1 MPLVKYRIYELSAR
15 AVISYGRAQDGAYAF
30 RLSAAETEKCKS
42 LSAPHEQDDNAL
54 FYQIMCVLHGD
65 AFTGRP
71 GGQLVTDLSDI
82 IFYMDF
88 SGIFDRSGA
97 RKKYR
102 IRQEKAKALFRP
114 EGVSLDF
121 GSGPHRYLAFER
133 SGSMSRQARLSFIRE
148 DFYDAVRRRIMMD
161 MTIGDCQL
169 SKLYAYNGLMLSS
182 GIRIDGIGID
192 RPHRVVV
199 IDNPTR
205 TERNVSVITVEDD
218 GTQSSTRKYH
228 RVEKK
233 EDIEIT
239 CFDGE
244 GLISKEY
251 ARVVDEKLC
260 GKKVH
265 TSFQIRMPYVKG
277 MLHEVDFKDFLT
289 LCGTDT
295 ITDLWGMEH
304 SVRDVDV
311 ILTKS
316 MFKGYGWLTAS
327 GMSWE
332 DYWAVFRKYRHA
344 LYITNVSKEKP
355 EKTTELNYQFLNTVS
370 LKADEFRP
378 ADLPDGW
385 DHSPEE
391 DPRNWLT
398 KQTELAYYSF
408 CADESFRQ
416 NYFLEKFERVSW
428 WERHQGKD
436 QILAA
441 VLKKNPSFINEP
453 VYAKRLEDEADKIV
467 EQYAV
472 GRLIVAG
479 DNRYLSGDLLD
490 FLAFLLPT
498 VPPRKRRQRMFYS
511 TVMTDHFPESSFY
524 APQAAYAHDDA
535 CTLLRNPHIARN
547 EELQL
552 SFYDAKEERKQM
564 RHYYFGHLTD
574 VVMVDSNMLAAERLG
589 GADYDG
595 DMIKT
600 ISDPILNACVR
611 RNYNLYRYEKHK
623 SLTNTENI
631 PLLMIPTAQPQI
643 RNADDWEA
651 RFETVRSTFSSRV
664 GQICNAALDRSI
676 IAYNEN
682 SDAEERERC
691 REETETL
698 AILTGLE
705 IDSAKS
711 GIRPDLDEYLTHKTV
726 KRSDFLKYKTLVEEM
741 ETRRAWYEPTHAAKV
756 KAFFKR
762 VDWDEVDSNVERLPY
777 LAQQLKKNTPRIK
790 AKPTKDEEL
799 FSFAAQQ
806 PDWREQLDS
815 DKLAAVDA
823 LLQDY
828 DACLSRIRT
837 CRVPVKEKKRKS
849 DVERIL
855 YARGQE
861 DAYDPDELYALLG
874 SLPPERVSALRQAIR
889 EQAWHLME
897 EDARERF
904 LREWLPEPE
913 FEDVYDLLTDF
924 RFGGYRILGDIVCD
938 MEDENTGREKKHL
951 FRESDSKAFTAMMRA
966 FADKSVSR
974 SYRDA
979 VTAKCRELLTAI
991 VRPTLAVRYVV
1002 ALGRRDL
1009 LLDLLPEYIEKNV
1022 LEVLDD

>member
-15 AVISYGRAQDGAYAF
+15 AVISYGRQQDGTYIF
-30 RLSAAETEKCKS
+30 HLSAAETEKCKS

-54 FYQIMCVLHGD
+54 FYQTMCVLHGD
-65 AFTGRP
+65 AFTGAP
-71 GGQLVTDLSDI
+71 EGQLVTDLSDV

-97 RKKYR
+97 RKKHL
-102 IRQEKAKALFRP
+102 IRQEKARALFRP

-121 GSGPHRYLAFER
+121 GSGAHRYLAFER
-133 SGSMSRQARLSFIRE
+133 SGSMSRQARLAFIRE
-148 DFYDAVRRRIMMD
+148 DFYDTVCRRIMMD

-228 RVEKK
+228 RLEKK

-327 GMSWE
+327 GMNWE
-332 DYWAVFRKYRHA
+332 DYRTVFRKYRHA

-355 EKTTELNYQFLNTVS
+355 EQTTELNYQFLTTVS
-370 LKADEFRP
+370 IQGDEFRP
-378 ADLPDGW
+378 ADLPNGW
-385 DHSPEE
+385 DHSPETDE
-391 DPRNWLT
+391 RNWLT
-398 KQTELAYYSF
+398 KQTELAYYNF
-408 CADESFRQ
+408 CADESFRR

-441 VLKKNPSFINEP
+441 VLKKNPHFINEP
-453 VYAKRLEDEADKIV
+453 IYAKRLEAEADKIA

-490 FLAFLLPT
+490 FLNCLPVT
-498 VPPRKRRQRMFYS
+498 KTGTSKKANTFINFRWGLELNHQNF
-511 TVMTDHFPESSFY
+511 F
-524 APQAAYAHDDA
+524 APSAAYQSSHV

-547 EELQL
+547 EEMQL
-552 SFYDAKEERKQM
+552 YPLEDRKNLHDQ
-564 RHYYFGHLTD
+564 YLGHLTD
-574 VVMVDSNMLAAERLG
+574 VVMVGYTSLAAERLG

-600 ISDPILNACVR
+600 ISDPILNECVK
-611 RNYNLYRYEKHK
+611 RNIYHDPPRPRSVFSRSHNL
-623 SLTNTENI
+623 
-631 PLLMIPTAQPQI
+631 PLLMIPTVQPQI
-643 RNADDWEA
+643 RSADDWEA

-691 REETETL
+691 WEETETL

-741 ETRRAWYEPTHAAKV
+741 ETRRAWYEPTHATKV
-756 KAFFKR
+756 KAFFKK
-762 VDWDEVDSNVERLPY
+762 VDWNKVDSNVERLPY

-790 AKPTKDEEL
+790 ARPAKDEEL
-799 FSFAAQQ
+799 FSFARQ
-806 PDWREQLDS
+806 PDWKGQLTP
-815 DKLAAVDA
+815 DKLATVDA

-828 DACLSRIRT
+828 DACLSRIRA
-837 CRVPVKEKKRKS
+837 CRVPLKEKKRKS

-861 DAYDPDELYALLG
+861 DTYDPDELYALFG
-874 SLPPERVSALRQAIR
+874 SLPPERVSALRRAMR
-889 EQAWHLME
+889 EQVWHFMD

-904 LREWLPEPE
+904 LREWLPE
-913 FEDVYDLLTDF
+913 FEDIYDLLTDF

-938 MEDENTGREKKHL
+938 MADENTGREKKRL
-951 FRESDSKAFTAMMRA
+951 FRENDSKAFTAMMSA
-966 FADKSVSR
+966 FADKSPSR

-1009 LLDLLPEYIEKNV
+1009 LWDLLPEYIEKNV
-1022 LEVLDD
+1022 LEVRDD

>member
-15 AVISYGRAQDGAYAF
+15 AVLSYSRGQGCAYTF
-30 RLSAAETEKCKS
+30 HLSAAETEKCKS

-65 AFTGRP
+65 AFTGIP

-97 RKKYR
+97 RKKHL

-114 EGVSLDF
+114 EGASLDF

-192 RPHRVVV
+192 RSHRVVV
-199 IDNPTR
+199 VDNPIR
-205 TERNVSVITVEDD
+205 TPPPTEVITVEDD
-218 GTQSSTRKYH
+218 GTQNSTRKYH
-228 RVEKK
+228 RVETMADV
-233 EDIEIT
+233 EVT

-277 MLHEVDFKDFLT
+277 MLHEVDFKDYLDRSGADT
-289 LCGTDT
+289 L
-295 ITDLWGMEH
+295 TDLWGVEH
-304 SVRDVDV
+304 SARDVDV

-327 GMSWE
+327 GMSWN
-332 DYWAVFRKYRHA
+332 DYWNVFRKYRHA

-355 EKTTELNYQFLNTVS
+355 EQTTELNYQFLNTVS

-385 DHSPEE
+385 DHSPETDE
-391 DPRNWLT
+391 RNWLT
-398 KQTELAYYSF
+398 KQTELAYYNF
-408 CADESFRQ
+408 CADESVRQ

-441 VLKKNPSFINEP
+441 VLKKNLHFINEP
-453 VYAKRLEDEADKIV
+453 IYAKRLEVEADKIA

-490 FLAFLLPT
+490 FLDCLPAT
-498 VPPRKRRQRMFYS
+498 KTRTSKKANTFINFRWGLELNHQNF
-511 TVMTDHFPESSFY
+511 F
-524 APQAAYAHDDA
+524 APGAAYQSGHV

-547 EELQL
+547 EEMQL
-552 SFYDAKEERKQM
+552 YPLEDRRNLRDQ
-564 RHYYFGHLTD
+564 YLGHLTD
-574 VVMVDSNMLAAERLG
+574 VVMVGYTSLAAERLG

-600 ISDPILNACVR
+600 ISDPILNECVK
-611 RNYNLYRYEKHK
+611 RNIHHDPPRPRSIFSRSHNL
-623 SLTNTENI
+623 

-726 KRSDFLKYKTLVEEM
+726 KRSAFLKYKTLAEEA
-741 ETRRAWYEPTHAAKV
+741 ETRHAWYEPTHAAKV
-756 KAFFKR
+756 KAFFKK

-806 PDWREQLDS
+806 PGWREQLDS
-815 DKLAAVDA
+815 DKLAAVAA

-828 DACLSRIRT
+828 DACLSRIRA
-837 CRVPVKEKKRKS
+837 CRVPLKEKKRKS

-861 DAYDPDELYALLG
+861 DAYDPDELYALFG
-874 SLPPERVSALRQAIR
+874 SLPPEKVSALRQAMQK
-889 EQAWHLME
+889 QAWHLMD

-904 LREWLPEPE
+904 LREWLPE
-913 FEDVYDLLTDF
+913 FEDIYDLLTDF

-938 MEDENTGREKKHL
+938 MEDENTGREKKQL
-951 FRESDSKAFTAMMRA
+951 FRESDSKAFTAMMSA
-966 FADKSVSR
+966 FAGKSASR

-979 VTAKCRELLTAI
+979 VTVKCRELLTAI
-991 VRPTLAVRYVV
+991 VRPALAVRYVV

-1009 LLDLLPEYIEKNV
+1009 LWELLPEYIEKNV
-1022 LEVLDD
+1022 LEVRDD

>member
-15 AVISYGRAQDGAYAF
+15 AVISYGRQQECAYAF
-30 RLSAAETEKCKS
+30 QLSAAETEKCKS

-54 FYQIMCVLHGD
+54 FYQTMCVLRGD
-65 AFTGRP
+65 AFTGTP

-97 RKKYR
+97 RKKHL

-133 SGSMSRQARLSFIRE
+133 SGSMSRQARLAFIRE
-148 DFYDAVRRRIMMD
+148 DFYDTVCRRIMMD

-327 GMSWE
+327 GMNWE
-332 DYWAVFRKYRHA
+332 DYRTVFRKYRHA

-355 EKTTELNYQFLNTVS
+355 EQTTELNYQFLTTVS
-370 LKADEFRP
+370 IQGDEFRP

-385 DHSPEE
+385 DHSPETDE
-391 DPRNWLT
+391 RNWLT
-398 KQTELAYYSF
+398 KQTELAYYNF

-453 VYAKRLEDEADKIV
+453 VYARRLEDEADKIV

-623 SLTNTENI
+623 SLTNIENI

-643 RNADDWEA
+643 RSADDWEA

-741 ETRRAWYEPTHAAKV
+741 ETRRAWYEPTHAVKV
-756 KAFFKR
+756 KSFFKK
-762 VDWDEVDSNVERLPY
+762 VDWSKVDSNVERLPY

-790 AKPTKDEEL
+790 ARPAKDEEL
-799 FSFAAQQ
+799 FSFARQS
-806 PDWREQLDS
+806 DWREQLNS
-815 DKLAAVDA
+815 DKLAAVEA
-823 LLQDY
+823 LLRDY
-828 DACLSRIRT
+828 DACLSRIRA

-849 DVERIL
+849 DVERVL

-861 DAYDPDELYALLG
+861 DAYDPDELYALFG
-874 SLPPERVSALRQAIR
+874 SLPPEKVSALRQAMR
-889 EQAWHLME
+889 EQAWHLMD

-904 LREWLPEPE
+904 LREWLPE
-913 FEDVYDLLTDF
+913 FEDIYDLLTDF

-938 MEDENTGREKKHL
+938 MEDENTGREKKQL
-951 FRESDSKAFTAMMRA
+951 FRESDSKAFTAMMSA
-966 FADKSVSR
+966 FADKSASR

-991 VRPTLAVRYVV
+991 VRPALAVRYVV
-1002 ALGRRDL
+1002 VLGRRDL
-1009 LLDLLPEYIEKNV
+1009 LWELLPEYIEKNV
-1022 LEVLDD
+1022 LEVRDD

>member
-15 AVISYGRAQDGAYAF
+15 AVISYGRQQDGTYTF
-30 RLSAAETEKCKS
+30 HLSAAETEKCKS

-71 GGQLVTDLSDI
+71 GGQLVTDLSDV

-148 DFYDAVRRRIMMD
+148 DFYDTVCRRIMMD

-192 RPHRVVV
+192 WPHRVVV

-218 GTQSSTRKYH
+218 GTQRITRKYH
-228 RVEKK
+228 RLEKK

-327 GMSWE
+327 GMNWE
-332 DYWAVFRKYRHA
+332 DYRTVFRKYRHA

-355 EKTTELNYQFLNTVS
+355 EQTTELNYQFLTTVS
-370 LKADEFRP
+370 IQGDEFRP

-385 DHSPEE
+385 DHSPETDE
-391 DPRNWLT
+391 RNWLT
-398 KQTELAYYSF
+398 KQTELAYYNF
-408 CADESFRQ
+408 CADESLRQ

-441 VLKKNPSFINEP
+441 VLKKNPRFINEP

-467 EQYAV
+467 KQYAV

-623 SLTNTENI
+623 SLTNIENI

-711 GIRPDLDEYLTHKTV
+711 GIRPDLDEYLTHKAV

-756 KAFFKR
+756 KTFFKK
-762 VDWDEVDSNVERLPY
+762 VDWSKVDSNVERLPY

-799 FSFAAQQ
+799 FSFAQQ

-823 LLQDY
+823 LLRDY
-828 DACLSRIRT
+828 DACLSRIRA

-861 DAYDPDELYALLG
+861 DAYDPDELYALFG
-874 SLPPERVSALRQAIR
+874 SLPPERVSALLHAMR
-889 EQAWHLME
+889 EQAWHLMDG
-897 EDARERF
+897 DARERF

-913 FEDVYDLLTDF
+913 FEDIYDLLTDF
-924 RFGGYRILGDIVCD
+924 RLGGYRILGDIVCD
-938 MEDENTGREKKHL
+938 IEDENTGREKKQL

-966 FADKSVSR
+966 FADKSASR

-1009 LLDLLPEYIEKNV
+1009 LWELLPEYIEKNV
-1022 LEVLDD
+1022 LEVRDD

>member
-15 AVISYGRAQDGAYAF
+15 AVISYGRQQDGAYTF
-30 RLSAAETEKCKS
+30 HLSAAETEKCKS

-54 FYQIMCVLHGD
+54 FYQTMCVLHGD
-65 AFTGRP
+65 AFTGAP
-71 GGQLVTDLSDI
+71 EGQLVTDLSDV

-97 RKKYR
+97 RKKHL

-121 GSGPHRYLAFER
+121 GSGAHRYLAFER

-161 MTIGDCQL
+161 MTIGSCQL

-441 VLKKNPSFINEP
+441 VLKKNPRFINES

-643 RNADDWEA
+643 RSADDWEA

-726 KRSDFLKYKTLVEEM
+726 KRSAFLKYKTLAEEA
-741 ETRRAWYEPTHAAKV
+741 ETRRAWYEPTHTAKV
-756 KAFFKR
+756 KAFFKK

-790 AKPTKDEEL
+790 AKPARDEEL
-799 FSFAAQQ
+799 FSFAQQ
-806 PDWREQLDS
+806 PDWKGQLNS

-823 LLQDY
+823 LLRDH
-828 DACLSRIRT
+828 DACLSRIRA

-861 DAYDPDELYALLG
+861 DAYDPDELYALFG
-874 SLPPERVSALRQAIR
+874 SLSPEKVSALLHAMR
-889 EQAWHLME
+889 EQAWHLMD

-904 LREWLPEPE
+904 LQEWLPVPE
-913 FEDVYDLLTDF
+913 FEDAYDLLTDF

-938 MEDENTGREKKHL
+938 IEDENTGREKKQL
-951 FRESDSKAFTAMMRA
+951 FRESDSKAFTAMMSA
-966 FADKSVSR
+966 FADKSASR

-979 VTAKCRELLTAI
+979 VTAKCRELLTTI

-1009 LLDLLPEYIEKNV
+1009 LWELLPEYIEKNV
-1022 LEVLDD
+1022 LEVRDD

>member
-15 AVISYGRAQDGAYAF
+15 AVISYGRQQECAYAF
-30 RLSAAETEKCKS
+30 QLSAAETEKCKS

-161 MTIGDCQL
+161 MTLGDCQL

-277 MLHEVDFKDFLT
+277 MLHEADFKDFLT

-327 GMSWE
+327 GMNWE

-355 EKTTELNYQFLNTVS
+355 EQATELNYQFLTTVS
-370 LKADEFRP
+370 IQGDEFRP

-385 DHSPEE
+385 DHSPETDE
-391 DPRNWLT
+391 RNWLT
-398 KQTELAYYSF
+398 KQTELRYYNL
-408 CADESFRQ
+408 CANPQFRQ
-416 NYFLEKFERVSW
+416 NYFLEKANRVGW
-428 WERHQGKD
+428 WERHQGRD

-623 SLTNTENI
+623 SLTNIENI

-711 GIRPDLDEYLTHKTV
+711 GIRPDLDEYLTHKIV
-726 KRSDFLKYKTLVEEM
+726 KRSDFLKYKMLIEEM
-741 ETRRAWYEPTHAAKV
+741 ETRRAWYEPTHAAKI
-756 KAFFKR
+756 KAFFKK
-762 VDWDEVDSNVERLPY
+762 VDWDEVNSNVERLPY

-815 DKLAAVDA
+815 DKLAAVAA

-828 DACLSRIRT
+828 DACLSRIRA
-837 CRVPVKEKKRKS
+837 CRVPLKEKKRKS

-861 DAYDPDELYALLG
+861 DAYDPDELYALFG
-874 SLPPERVSALRQAIR
+874 SLPPERVSALLHAMR
-889 EQAWHLME
+889 EQAWHLID

-904 LREWLPEPE
+904 LREWLPE
-913 FEDVYDLLTDF
+913 FDDIYDLLTDF

-938 MEDENTGREKKHL
+938 MEDENTGREKKQL
-951 FRESDSKAFTAMMRA
+951 FRESDSNAFTAMMRA
-966 FADKSVSR
+966 FADKSASR

-979 VTAKCRELLTAI
+979 VTAKCRELLAAI

-1009 LLDLLPEYIEKNV
+1009 LWDLLPEHIEKNV
-1022 LEVLDD
+1022 LEVRDD

>member
-15 AVISYGRAQDGAYAF
+15 AVISYGRQQDGTYTF
-30 RLSAAETEKCKS
+30 HLSAAETEKCKS

-54 FYQIMCVLHGD
+54 FYQTMCVLRGD
-65 AFTGRP
+65 AFTGTP

-97 RKKYR
+97 RKKHL

-133 SGSMSRQARLSFIRE
+133 SGSMSRQARLAFIRE
-148 DFYDAVRRRIMMD
+148 DFYDTVCRRIMMD

-182 GIRIDGIGID
+182 GIRIDGIDID

-327 GMSWE
+327 GMNWE
-332 DYWAVFRKYRHA
+332 DYRTVFRKYRHA

-355 EKTTELNYQFLNTVS
+355 EQTTELNYQFLTTVS
-370 LKADEFRP
+370 IQGDEFRP

-391 DPRNWLT
+391 DQRNWLT
-398 KQTELAYYSF
+398 KQTELRYYNL
-408 CADESFRQ
+408 CANPQFRQ
-416 NYFLEKFERVSW
+416 DYFLEKANRGSW

-436 QILAA
+436 HILAA
-441 VLKKNPSFINEP
+441 VLKKNPRFINEP
-453 VYAKRLEDEADKIV
+453 IYTKRLEDEADKLV
-467 EQYAV
+467 DRYAV

-498 VPPRKRRQRMFYS
+498 VPPHKRRQRMFYS

-611 RNYNLYRYEKHK
+611 RNYNLHRYEKHK

-643 RNADDWEA
+643 RSADDWEA

-682 SDAEERERC
+682 SDAEERARC

-711 GIRPDLDEYLTHKTV
+711 GIRPDLDEYLTHKAV
-726 KRSDFLKYKTLVEEM
+726 KRSAFLKYKTLVEEA
-741 ETRRAWYEPTHAAKV
+741 ETRRAWYEPTHAARV
-756 KAFFKR
+756 KAFFKK
-762 VDWDEVDSNVERLPY
+762 VDWDAVDSNVERLPY

-790 AKPTKDEEL
+790 ARPVKDEEL
-799 FSFAAQQ
+799 FSFARQ
-806 PDWREQLDS
+806 PDWREHLDS
-815 DKLAAVDA
+815 DKLAAVDT
-823 LLQDY
+823 LLRDH
-828 DACLSRIRT
+828 DACLSRIRA

-861 DAYDPDELYALLG
+861 DAYDPDELYALFG
-874 SLPPERVSALRQAIR
+874 SLPPEKVSALLCAMR
-889 EQAWHLME
+889 EQAWHLMD

-904 LREWLPEPE
+904 LREWLPE
-913 FEDVYDLLTDF
+913 FDDIYDLLTDF

-938 MEDENTGREKKHL
+938 MEDENTGREKKQL

-966 FADKSVSR
+966 FADKSASR
-974 SYRDA
+974 NYRDA

-1009 LLDLLPEYIEKNV
+1009 LWDLLPEYIEKNV
-1022 LEVLDD
+1022 LEVRDD

>member
-15 AVISYGRAQDGAYAF
+15 AVISYGRQQECAYAF
-30 RLSAAETEKCKS
+30 QLSAAETEKCKS

-54 FYQIMCVLHGD
+54 FYQTMCVLRGD
-65 AFTGRP
+65 AFTGTP

-102 IRQEKAKALFRP
+102 VRQEKAKALFRP

-316 MFKGYGWLTAS
+316 MFKGYGWLNGS

-355 EKTTELNYQFLNTVS
+355 EKATELNYQFLTTVS
-370 LKADEFRP
+370 IQGDEFRP

-385 DHSPEE
+385 DHSPETDE
-391 DPRNWLT
+391 RNWLT
-398 KQTELAYYSF
+398 KQTELRYYNL
-408 CADESFRQ
+408 CANPQFRQ
-416 NYFLEKFERVSW
+416 NYFLEKADRISW

-441 VLKKNPSFINEP
+441 VLKKNPRFINEP
-453 VYAKRLEDEADKIV
+453 VYARRLEDEADKIV

-623 SLTNTENI
+623 SLTNIENI

-711 GIRPDLDEYLTHKTV
+711 GIRPDLDEYLTHKAV

-756 KAFFKR
+756 KTFFKK
-762 VDWDEVDSNVERLPY
+762 VDWSKVDSNVERLPY

-790 AKPTKDEEL
+790 AKPARDEEL
-799 FSFAAQQ
+799 FSFAQQ
-806 PDWREQLDS
+806 PDWKGQLNS

-823 LLQDY
+823 LLRDY
-828 DACLSRIRT
+828 DACLSRIRA

-861 DAYDPDELYALLG
+861 DAYDPDELYALFG
-874 SLPPERVSALRQAIR
+874 SLPPERVSALLHAMR
-889 EQAWHLME
+889 EQAWHLMDG
-897 EDARERF
+897 DARERF

-913 FEDVYDLLTDF
+913 FEDIYDLLTDF
-924 RFGGYRILGDIVCD
+924 RLGGYRILGDIVCD
-938 MEDENTGREKKHL
+938 MEDENTGREKKQL
-951 FRESDSKAFTAMMRA
+951 FRESDSKAFTAMMSA
-966 FADKSVSR
+966 FADKSASR

-1009 LLDLLPEYIEKNV
+1009 LWDLLPEYIEKNV
-1022 LEVLDD
+1022 LEVRDD

>member
-15 AVISYGRAQDGAYAF
+15 AVISYGRQQEGTYAF
-30 RLSAAETEKCKS
+30 HLSAAETERCKS
-42 LSAPHEQDDNAL
+42 LSVPHEQDDNAL
-54 FYQIMCVLHGD
+54 FYQTMCVLHGD
-65 AFTGRP
+65 AFTGAP
-71 GGQLVTDLSDI
+71 EGQLVTDLSDV

-88 SGIFDRSGA
+88 SGTFDRSGA

-161 MTIGDCQL
+161 MTIGSCQL

-199 IDNPTR
+199 VDNPVR
-205 TERNVSVITVEDD
+205 TPPPTEVITVEDD
-218 GTQSSTRKYH
+218 GTQNSTRKYH
-228 RVEKK
+228 RVETMAAV
-233 EDIEIT
+233 EVT

-244 GLISKEY
+244 GLISKQY
-251 ARVVDEKLC
+251 ARLVDEKLC

-277 MLHEVDFKDFLT
+277 MLHEVDFKDYLDRS
-289 LCGTDT
+289 GADT
-295 ITDLWGMEH
+295 ITDLWGVQH
-304 SVRDVDV
+304 PIQKVDI

-316 MFKGYGWLTAS
+316 TFKGCGWLNES

-416 NYFLEKFERVSW
+416 NYFLEKLERVSW
-428 WERHQGKD
+428 WERHRGKD

-441 VLKKNPSFINEP
+441 VLKKNPRFINEP

-511 TVMTDHFPESSFY
+511 TVMTDHFPGSSFY

-643 RNADDWEA
+643 RSADDWEA

-682 SDAEERERC
+682 SDAEERARC

-711 GIRPDLDEYLTHKTV
+711 GIRPDLDEYLTHKAI

-756 KAFFKR
+756 KTFFKK
-762 VDWDEVDSNVERLPY
+762 VDWSKVDSNVECLPY

-790 AKPTKDEEL
+790 ATPARDEEL
-799 FSFAAQQ
+799 FSFAQQ
-806 PDWREQLDS
+806 PDWKGQLNS

-823 LLQDY
+823 LLRDH
-828 DACLSRIRT
+828 DACLSRIRA

-861 DAYDPDELYALLG
+861 DAYDPDELYALFG
-874 SLPPERVSALRQAIR
+874 SLPPEKVSTLRQAIQK
-889 EQAWHLME
+889 QAWHLMD

-904 LREWLPEPE
+904 LREWLTEPE

-938 MEDENTGREKKHL
+938 MEDENTGREKKQL

-966 FADKSVSR
+966 FADKSASR

-1009 LLDLLPEYIEKNV
+1009 LWDLLPEYIEKNV
-1022 LEVLDD
+1022 LEVRDD

>member
-15 AVISYGRAQDGAYAF
+15 AVISYGRQQDGTYTF
-30 RLSAAETEKCKS
+30 HLSAAETEKCKS

-65 AFTGRP
+65 AFTETP

-88 SGIFDRSGA
+88 SGIFDRSSA
-97 RKKYR
+97 RKKYL

-148 DFYDAVRRRIMMD
+148 DFYGAVRRRIMMD

-192 RPHRVVV
+192 RPHRMVV
-199 IDNPTR
+199 IDNPVR
-205 TERNVSVITVEDD
+205 TPPPTEVITVEDD
-218 GTQSSTRKYH
+218 GTQNSTRKYY
-228 RVEKK
+228 RVETVTDV
-233 EDIEIT
+233 EVT

-244 GLISKEY
+244 GLISKQY
-251 ARVVDEKLC
+251 ARLIDEKLC

-277 MLHEVDFKDFLT
+277 MLHEVDFKDYLDRS
-289 LCGTDT
+289 GADT
-295 ITDLWGMEH
+295 ITDLWG
-304 SVRDVDV
+304 VDHPIQKV
-311 ILTKS
+311 DIILTKS
-316 MFKGYGWLTAS
+316 MFKGCGWLNES

-355 EKTTELNYQFLNTVS
+355 ENTTELNYQFLNTVS

-385 DHSPEE
+385 DHSPETDE
-391 DPRNWLT
+391 RNWLT
-398 KQTELAYYSF
+398 KQTELAYYNF

-428 WERHQGKD
+428 WERHQGKG

-441 VLKKNPSFINEP
+441 VLKKNPYFINEP
-453 VYAKRLEDEADKIV
+453 IYTKRLEDEADKIV
-467 EQYAV
+467 ERYAV

-490 FLAFLLPT
+490 FLNCLPVT
-498 VPPRKRRQRMFYS
+498 KTGTSKKANTFINFRWGLELNHQNF
-511 TVMTDHFPESSFY
+511 F
-524 APQAAYAHDDA
+524 APGAAYQSGHV

-547 EELQL
+547 EEMQL
-552 SFYDAKEERKQM
+552 YPLEDSKNLRDQYL
-564 RHYYFGHLTD
+564 GHLTD
-574 VVMVDSNMLAAERLG
+574 VVMVGCTSLAAERLG
-589 GADYDG
+589 VADYDG

-600 ISDPILNACVR
+600 ISDPILNECVE
-611 RNYNLYRYEKHK
+611 RNIHHDPPQPRSIFSRSHNL
-623 SLTNTENI
+623 

-643 RNADDWEA
+643 RSADDWDA

-726 KRSDFLKYKTLVEEM
+726 KRSDFLKYKTLVEET
-741 ETRRAWYEPTHAAKV
+741 ETRRAWYEPTHTAKV
-756 KAFFKR
+756 KAFFKK
-762 VDWDEVDSNVERLPY
+762 VDWSKVDSNVERLPY

-790 AKPTKDEEL
+790 AKPAKVEEL
-799 FSFAAQQ
+799 FSFAQQ
-806 PDWREQLDS
+806 PDWKEQLNS

-823 LLQDY
+823 LLRDH
-828 DACLSRIRT
+828 DACLSRIRA

-855 YARGQE
+855 YARGRE
-861 DAYDPDELYALLG
+861 DAYDPDELYALFG
-874 SLPPERVSALRQAIR
+874 SLPPEKVSALRQAMR
-889 EQAWHLME
+889 EQAWHLMD

-904 LREWLPEPE
+904 LREWLPE
-913 FEDVYDLLTDF
+913 FEDIYDLLTDF

-938 MEDENTGREKKHL
+938 MEDENTGREKKPL
-951 FRESDSKAFTAMMRA
+951 FRESDSKAFTAMMSA
-966 FADKSVSR
+966 FVEKSASR
-974 SYRDA
+974 NYRDT

-991 VRPTLAVRYVV
+991 VRPALAVRYVV

-1009 LLDLLPEYIEKNV
+1009 LWELLPEYIEKNV
-1022 LEVLDD
+1022 LEVRDD

>member
-15 AVISYGRAQDGAYAF
+15 AVISYGRQQEGAYTF
-30 RLSAAETEKCKS
+30 HLSAAETEKCKS

-102 IRQEKAKALFRP
+102 VRQEKAKALFRS

-133 SGSMSRQARLSFIRE
+133 SGSMSRQARLAFIRE
-148 DFYDAVRRRIMMD
+148 DFYDTVCRRIMMD

-327 GMSWE
+327 GMNWE
-332 DYWAVFRKYRHA
+332 DYRTVFRKYRHA

-355 EKTTELNYQFLNTVS
+355 EKTTELNYQFLTTVS
-370 LKADEFRP
+370 IQGDEFRP

-385 DHSPEE
+385 DHSPETDE
-391 DPRNWLT
+391 RNWLT
-398 KQTELAYYSF
+398 KQTELRYYNL
-408 CADESFRQ
+408 CANPQFRQ
-416 NYFLEKFERVSW
+416 NYFLEKADRISW

-441 VLKKNPSFINEP
+441 VLKKNPRFINEP
-453 VYAKRLEDEADKIV
+453 VYARRLEDETDKIV

-490 FLAFLLPT
+490 FLTFLLPT

-623 SLTNTENI
+623 SLTNIENI

-682 SDAEERERC
+682 SDAEARERC

-711 GIRPDLDEYLTHKTV
+711 GIRPDLDEYLTHKAV

-756 KAFFKR
+756 KTFFKK
-762 VDWDEVDSNVERLPY
+762 VDWSKVDSNVERLPY

-790 AKPTKDEEL
+790 AKPARDEEL
-799 FSFAAQQ
+799 FSFAQQ
-806 PDWREQLDS
+806 PDWKGQLNS

-823 LLQDY
+823 LLRDH
-828 DACLSRIRT
+828 DACLSRIRA

-861 DAYDPDELYALLG
+861 DAYDPDELYALFG
-874 SLPPERVSALRQAIR
+874 SLPPEKVSALRQAMQK
-889 EQAWHLME
+889 QAWHLMD

-904 LREWLPEPE
+904 LREWLPE
-913 FEDVYDLLTDF
+913 FDDIYDLLTDF

-938 MEDENTGREKKHL
+938 MEDENTGREKKQL

-966 FADKSVSR
+966 FADKSASR

-1009 LLDLLPEYIEKNV
+1009 LWDLLPEYIEKNV
-1022 LEVLDD
+1022 LEVRDD

>member
-15 AVISYGRAQDGAYAF
+15 AVISYGRAQDGAYIF

-65 AFTGRP
+65 AFTGTP

-88 SGIFDRSGA
+88 SGIFDQSGA
-97 RKKYR
+97 RKKHL

-114 EGVSLDF
+114 EGMSLDF
-121 GSGPHRYLAFER
+121 GSGPYRYLAFER

-182 GIRIDGIGID
+182 GIRIDGIDID

-199 IDNPTR
+199 VDNPVR
-205 TERNVSVITVEDD
+205 TPPPTEVITVEDD
-218 GTQSSTRKYH
+218 GTQNSTRKYH
-228 RVEKK
+228 RVEAMADV
-233 EDIEIT
+233 EVT

-244 GLISKEY
+244 GLISKQY
-251 ARVVDEKLC
+251 ARLVDEKLC

-277 MLHEVDFKDFLT
+277 MLHEVDFKDYLDRS
-289 LCGTDT
+289 GADT
-295 ITDLWGMEH
+295 ITDLWG
-304 SVRDVDV
+304 VDHPIQKV
-311 ILTKS
+311 DIILTKS
-316 MFKGYGWLTAS
+316 MFKGCGWLNES

-332 DYWAVFRKYRHA
+332 DYWVVFRKYRHA
-344 LYITNVSKEKP
+344 LYITNVSKERP

-385 DHSPEE
+385 DHSPETDE
-391 DPRNWLT
+391 RNWLT

-441 VLKKNPSFINEP
+441 VLKKNPRFINES

-467 EQYAV
+467 ERYAV

-490 FLAFLLPT
+490 FLNCLPVT
-498 VPPRKRRQRMFYS
+498 KTGTSKKANTFINFRWGLELNHQNF
-511 TVMTDHFPESSFY
+511 F
-524 APQAAYAHDDA
+524 APGAAYQSGHV

-547 EELQL
+547 EEMQL
-552 SFYDAKEERKQM
+552 YPLEDSKNLRDQYL
-564 RHYYFGHLTD
+564 GHLTD
-574 VVMVDSNMLAAERLG
+574 VVMVGCTSLAAERLG

-600 ISDPILNACVR
+600 ISDPILNECVE
-611 RNYNLYRYEKHK
+611 RNIHHDPPQPRSIFSRSHNL
-623 SLTNTENI
+623 

-643 RNADDWEA
+643 RSADDWEA

-726 KRSDFLKYKTLVEEM
+726 KRSDFLKYKTLVEET

-756 KAFFKR
+756 KAFFKK
-762 VDWDEVDSNVERLPY
+762 VDWSKVDSNVERLPY

-790 AKPTKDEEL
+790 AKPAKVEEL
-799 FSFAAQQ
+799 FSFAQQ
-806 PDWREQLDS
+806 PDWKEQLNS

-823 LLQDY
+823 LLRDH
-828 DACLSRIRT
+828 DACLSRIRA

-855 YARGQE
+855 YARGRE
-861 DAYDPDELYALLG
+861 DAYDPDELYALFG
-874 SLPPERVSALRQAIR
+874 SLPPEKVSALRQAMR
-889 EQAWHLME
+889 EQAWHLMD

-904 LREWLPEPE
+904 LREWLPE
-913 FEDVYDLLTDF
+913 FEDIYDLLTDF

-938 MEDENTGREKKHL
+938 MVDENTGKEKKQL
-951 FRESDSKAFTAMMRA
+951 FRESDSEAFTAMMRA
-966 FADKSVSR
+966 FADKSASR

-1009 LLDLLPEYIEKNV
+1009 LWDLLPEHIEKNV
-1022 LEVLDD
+1022 LEVRE

>member
-15 AVISYGRAQDGAYAF
+15 AVISYGRQQDGTYTF
-30 RLSAAETEKCKS
+30 HLSAAETEKCKS

-65 AFTGRP
+65 AFTGTP

-97 RKKYR
+97 RKNHL

-192 RPHRVVV
+192 QPHRVVV

-244 GLISKEY
+244 GLISKQY
-251 ARVVDEKLC
+251 ARLVDEKLC

-295 ITDLWGMEH
+295 ITDLWGVEH

-441 VLKKNPSFINEP
+441 ALKKNPRFINES

-511 TVMTDHFPESSFY
+511 TVMTDHLPESSFY

-600 ISDPILNACVR
+600 ISDSILNACVR

-643 RNADDWEA
+643 RSADDWET

-691 REETETL
+691 RKETETL

-741 ETRRAWYEPTHAAKV
+741 ETRRTWYEPTHAARV
-756 KAFFKR
+756 KAFFKK
-762 VDWDEVDSNVERLPY
+762 VDWSKVDSNVERLPY
-777 LAQQLKKNTPRIK
+777 LAQQLKKITPRIK
-790 AKPTKDEEL
+790 AKSARDEEL
-799 FSFAAQQ
+799 FSFAQQ
-806 PDWREQLDS
+806 PDWREQLNS

-823 LLQDY
+823 LLRDH
-828 DACLSRIRT
+828 DACLSRIRA
-837 CRVPVKEKKRKS
+837 CRIPVKEKKRKS

-861 DAYDPDELYALLG
+861 DEYDPDELYALFG
-874 SLPPERVSALRQAIR
+874 SLPSERVSALQHAIR
-889 EQAWHLME
+889 EQAWHLMD

-904 LREWLPEPE
+904 LREWLPE
-913 FEDVYDLLTDF
+913 FEDIYDLLTDF

-938 MEDENTGREKKHL
+938 MEDENTGREKKQL

-966 FADKSVSR
+966 FADKSASR

-1009 LLDLLPEYIEKNV
+1009 LWDLLPEHIEKNV
-1022 LEVLDD
+1022 LEVRDD

>member
-15 AVISYGRAQDGAYAF
+15 AVISYGRQQDGTYTF
-30 RLSAAETEKCKS
+30 HLSAAETEKCKS

-65 AFTGRP
+65 AFTGTP

-97 RKKYR
+97 RKKHL
-102 IRQEKAKALFRP
+102 IRQEKARALFRP

-121 GSGPHRYLAFER
+121 GSGAHRYLAFER

-161 MTIGDCQL
+161 MTIGSCQL

-332 DYWAVFRKYRHA
+332 DYRTVFRKYRHA

-355 EKTTELNYQFLNTVS
+355 EKTTELNYQFLTTVS
-370 LKADEFRP
+370 IQGDEFRP

-416 NYFLEKFERVSW
+416 NYFLEKLERVSW

-441 VLKKNPSFINEP
+441 VLKKNPRFINEP

-490 FLAFLLPT
+490 FLNRLPVAKT
-498 VPPRKRRQRMFYS
+498 GTSKKANTFIDFRWVQTLNHQNF
-511 TVMTDHFPESSFY
+511 F
-524 APQAAYAHDDA
+524 APGAAYEPGHV

-547 EELQL
+547 EEMQL
-552 SFYDAKEERKQM
+552 YPIKERGYLYDQ
-564 RHYYFGHLTD
+564 YLGHLTD
-574 VVMVDSNMLAAERLG
+574 VVMVGYSSLAAERLG

-643 RNADDWEA
+643 RSADDWEA

-682 SDAEERERC
+682 SDAEERARC

-726 KRSDFLKYKTLVEEM
+726 KRSAFLKYKTLVEEM
-741 ETRRAWYEPTHAAKV
+741 ETRRAWYEPTHAARV
-756 KAFFKR
+756 TAFFKK
-762 VDWDEVDSNVERLPY
+762 VDWSKVDSNVERLPY

-790 AKPTKDEEL
+790 AKPARDEEL
-799 FSFAAQQ
+799 FSFARQ
-806 PDWREQLDS
+806 PDWKGQLNS

-823 LLQDY
+823 LLRDY
-828 DACLSRIRT
+828 DACLSRIRA
-837 CRVPVKEKKRKS
+837 CRVPLKEKKRKS

-855 YARGQE
+855 YARGRE
-861 DAYDPDELYALLG
+861 DAYDPDELYALFG
-874 SLPPERVSALRQAIR
+874 SLPPEKVSALRQAMQK
-889 EQAWHLME
+889 QAWHLMD

-904 LREWLPEPE
+904 LREWLPE
-913 FEDVYDLLTDF
+913 FDDIYDLLTDF

-938 MEDENTGREKKHL
+938 MEDENTGREKKQL
-951 FRESDSKAFTAMMRA
+951 FRESDSEAFTAMMRA
-966 FADKSVSR
+966 FADKSASR

-991 VRPTLAVRYVV
+991 VRPALAVRYVV

-1009 LLDLLPEYIEKNV
+1009 LWELLPEYIEKNV
-1022 LEVLDD
+1022 LEVRDD

>member
-1 MPLVKYRIYELSAR
+1 MSIQGGISLNYFFFPRLHFFSSGGCPSPSPISFSRCASA
-15 AVISYGRAQDGAYAF
+15 ISAF
-30 RLSAAETEKCKS
+30 ISTIS
-42 LSAPHEQDDNAL
+42 
-54 FYQIMCVLHGD
+54 
-65 AFTGRP
+65 T
-71 GGQLVTDLSDI
+71 
-82 IFYMDF
+82 F
-88 SGIFDRSGA
+88 SFS
-97 RKKYR
+97 
-102 IRQEKAKALFRP
+102 
-114 EGVSLDF
+114 SH
-121 GSGPHRYLAFER
+121 S
-133 SGSMSRQARLSFIRE
+133 SRVWA
-148 DFYDAVRRRIMMD
+148 
-161 MTIGDCQL
+161 
-169 SKLYAYNGLMLSS
+169 YAYNGLMLSS

-295 ITDLWGMEH
+295 ITDLWGVQH
-304 SVRDVDV
+304 PIQKVDI

-316 MFKGYGWLTAS
+316 MFKGYGWLNGS

-355 EKTTELNYQFLNTVS
+355 EKTTELNYQFLTTVS
-370 LKADEFRP
+370 IQGDEFRP

-385 DHSPEE
+385 DHSPETDE
-391 DPRNWLT
+391 RNWLT
-398 KQTELAYYSF
+398 KQTELRYYNL
-408 CADESFRQ
+408 CANPQFRQ
-416 NYFLEKFERVSW
+416 NYFLEKADRISW

-441 VLKKNPSFINEP
+441 VLKKNPRFINEP
-453 VYAKRLEDEADKIV
+453 VYARRLEDEADKIV

-552 SFYDAKEERKQM
+552 SFYDAKEERKHM

-643 RNADDWEA
+643 RSADDWEA

-691 REETETL
+691 RKETETL

-711 GIRPDLDEYLTHKTV
+711 GIRPDLDKYLTHKTV
-726 KRSDFLKYKTLVEEM
+726 KRSAFLKYKTLVEEA

-756 KAFFKR
+756 KAFFKK

-815 DKLAAVDA
+815 DKLAAVA
-823 LLQDY
+823 MLLQDY
-828 DACLSRIRT
+828 DACLSRIRA
-837 CRVPVKEKKRKS
+837 CRVPLKEKKRKS

-861 DAYDPDELYALLG
+861 DAYDPDELYALFG
-874 SLPPERVSALRQAIR
+874 SLPPEKVSALRQAMQK
-889 EQAWHLME
+889 QAWHLMD

-904 LREWLPEPE
+904 LREWLPE
-913 FEDVYDLLTDF
+913 FDDIYDLLTDF

-938 MEDENTGREKKHL
+938 MEDENTGREKKQL

-966 FADKSVSR
+966 FADKSASR

-979 VTAKCRELLTAI
+979 VTAKCQELLTAI
-991 VRPTLAVRYVV
+991 VRPTLAVRYAV

-1009 LLDLLPEYIEKNV
+1009 LWDLLPEYIEKNV
-1022 LEVLDD
+1022 LEVRDD

>member
-15 AVISYGRAQDGAYAF
+15 AVISYGRQQDGAYTF
-30 RLSAAETEKCKS
+30 HLSAVETEKCKS

-54 FYQIMCVLHGD
+54 FYQAMCVLHGD
-65 AFTGRP
+65 AFTGAP
-71 GGQLVTDLSDI
+71 EGQLVTDLSDV

-97 RKKYR
+97 RKKHL

-161 MTIGDCQL
+161 MTIGSCQL
-169 SKLYAYNGLMLSS
+169 SKFYAYNGLMLSS

-316 MFKGYGWLTAS
+316 MFKGYGWLNGS

-355 EKTTELNYQFLNTVS
+355 EQTTELNYQFLTTVS
-370 LKADEFRP
+370 IQGDEFRP

-385 DHSPEE
+385 DHSPETDE
-391 DPRNWLT
+391 RNWLT
-398 KQTELAYYSF
+398 KQTELAYYNF

-643 RNADDWEA
+643 RSADDWEA

-741 ETRRAWYEPTHAAKV
+741 ETRRAWYEPTHAARV
-756 KAFFKR
+756 KAFFKK
-762 VDWDEVDSNVERLPY
+762 VDWSKVDSNVERLPY

-790 AKPTKDEEL
+790 AKPARDEEL
-799 FSFAAQQ
+799 FSFAQ
-806 PDWREQLDS
+806 QLDWKGQLNS

-823 LLQDY
+823 LLRDH
-828 DACLSRIRT
+828 DACLSRIRA

-861 DAYDPDELYALLG
+861 DAYDPDELYALFG
-874 SLPPERVSALRQAIR
+874 SLPPEKVSALRQAMR
-889 EQAWHLME
+889 EQAWHLMD
-897 EDARERF
+897 EDARECF
-904 LREWLPEPE
+904 LREWVPE
-913 FEDVYDLLTDF
+913 FEDIYDLLTDF

-938 MEDENTGREKKHL
+938 MEDENTGREKKQL
-951 FRESDSKAFTAMMRA
+951 FRESDSKAFTAMMKV

-991 VRPTLAVRYVV
+991 VRPALAVRYVV
-1002 ALGRRDL
+1002 ALGKRDL
-1009 LLDLLPEYIEKNV
+1009 LWDLLPEYIEKNV
-1022 LEVLDD
+1022 LEVRDD

>member
-15 AVISYGRAQDGAYAF
+15 AVISYGRQQEGTYAF
-30 RLSAAETEKCKS
+30 HLSAAETERCKS
-42 LSAPHEQDDNAL
+42 LSVPHEQDDNAL

-102 IRQEKAKALFRP
+102 VRQEKAKALFRP

-133 SGSMSRQARLSFIRE
+133 SGSMSRQARLTFIRE
-148 DFYDAVRRRIMMD
+148 DFYDTVRRRIMMD

-182 GIRIDGIGID
+182 GIRIEGIGID

-251 ARVVDEKLC
+251 TRVVDEKLC

-289 LCGTDT
+289 LCGTNT
-295 ITDLWGMEH
+295 ITDLWGVEH

-327 GMSWE
+327 GMNWE
-332 DYWAVFRKYRHA
+332 DYRTVFRKYRHA

-355 EKTTELNYQFLNTVS
+355 EQTTELNYQFLNTVS

-416 NYFLEKFERVSW
+416 NYFLEKLERVSW

-441 VLKKNPSFINEP
+441 VLKKNPRFINEP

-643 RNADDWEA
+643 RSADDWEA

-691 REETETL
+691 RKETETL

-741 ETRRAWYEPTHAAKV
+741 ETRRAWYEPTHAARV

-790 AKPTKDEEL
+790 AKLAKDEEL
-799 FSFAAQQ
+799 FSFARQ

-823 LLQDY
+823 LLRDY
-828 DACLSRIRT
+828 DGCLSRIRA

-855 YARGQE
+855 YAKGQE
-861 DAYDPDELYALLG
+861 DAYDPDELYALFG
-874 SLPPERVSALRQAIR
+874 SLPPEKVSALRQAMQK
-889 EQAWHLME
+889 QAWHLMD

-904 LREWLPEPE
+904 LREWLPVPE
-913 FEDVYDLLTDF
+913 FEDIYDLLTDF
-924 RFGGYRILGDIVCD
+924 RFGGYRVLGDIVCD
-938 MEDENTGREKKHL
+938 MEDENTGREKKQL
-951 FRESDSKAFTAMMRA
+951 FRESDSKAFTAMMSA
-966 FADKSVSR
+966 FADKSASR

-991 VRPTLAVRYVV
+991 VRSALAVRYVV

-1009 LLDLLPEYIEKNV
+1009 LWDLLPEYIEKNV
-1022 LEVLDD
+1022 LEVRDD

>member
-15 AVISYGRAQDGAYAF
+15 AVISYGRQQECAYAF
-30 RLSAAETEKCKS
+30 QLSAAETEKCKS

-54 FYQIMCVLHGD
+54 FYQIMCVLHGGT
-65 AFTGRP
+65 FTGTP

-88 SGIFDRSGA
+88 SGIFDRSGS
-97 RKKYR
+97 RKKHL

-121 GSGPHRYLAFER
+121 GPGPHRYLAFER

-148 DFYDAVRRRIMMD
+148 DFYDTVRRRIMMD

-205 TERNVSVITVEDD
+205 TERNVSIITVEDD

-327 GMSWE
+327 GMNWE
-332 DYWAVFRKYRHA
+332 DYRTVFRKYRHA

-355 EKTTELNYQFLNTVS
+355 EQTTELNYQFLTTVS
-370 LKADEFRP
+370 IQGDEFRP

-385 DHSPEE
+385 DHSPETDE
-391 DPRNWLT
+391 RNWLT
-398 KQTELAYYSF
+398 KQTELRYYNL
-408 CADESFRQ
+408 CANPQFRQ
-416 NYFLEKFERVSW
+416 NYFLEKADRISW

-441 VLKKNPSFINEP
+441 VLKKNPRFINEP
-453 VYAKRLEDEADKIV
+453 IYAKRLEAEADKIA

-490 FLAFLLPT
+490 FLNCLPVT
-498 VPPRKRRQRMFYS
+498 KTGTSKKTNTFINFRWGLELNHQNF
-511 TVMTDHFPESSFY
+511 F
-524 APQAAYAHDDA
+524 APGAAYQSGHV

-547 EELQL
+547 EEMQL
-552 SFYDAKEERKQM
+552 YPLEDSKNLRNQYL
-564 RHYYFGHLTD
+564 GHLTD
-574 VVMVDSNMLAAERLG
+574 VVMVGYTSLAAERLG

-600 ISDPILNACVR
+600 ISDPILNECVK
-611 RNYNLYRYEKHK
+611 RNIYHDPPRPRSVFSRSHNL
-623 SLTNTENI
+623 

-682 SDAEERERC
+682 SDVEERERC

-711 GIRPDLDEYLTHKTV
+711 GIRPDLDEYLIHKTV
-726 KRSDFLKYKTLVEEM
+726 RRSDFLKYKTLVEEM

-756 KAFFKR
+756 KAFFKK
-762 VDWDEVDSNVERLPY
+762 VDWSKVDSNVERLPY
-777 LAQQLKKNTPRIK
+777 LAQQLKKNTPHIK
-790 AKPTKDEEL
+790 AKPAKDEEL
-799 FSFAAQQ
+799 FSFARQ
-806 PDWREQLDS
+806 PDWKEHLNS

-823 LLQDY
+823 LLRDY
-828 DACLSRIRT
+828 DACLSRIRA
-837 CRVPVKEKKRKS
+837 CRVPAKEKKRKS

-861 DAYDPDELYALLG
+861 DAYDPDELYALFG
-874 SLPPERVSALRQAIR
+874 SLPPEKVSALLYAMR
-889 EQAWHLME
+889 EQAWHLMD

-904 LREWLPEPE
+904 LREWLPE
-913 FEDVYDLLTDF
+913 FEDIYDLLTDF

-938 MEDENTGREKKHL
+938 IEDENTGREKKQL
-951 FRESDSKAFTAMMRA
+951 FRESDSKAFTAMMSA
-966 FADKSVSR
+966 FADKSASR
-974 SYRDA
+974 NYRDT

-991 VRPTLAVRYVV
+991 VRPALAVRYVV

-1009 LLDLLPEYIEKNV
+1009 LWELLPEHIEKNV
-1022 LEVLDD
+1022 LEVRDD